1 MSGDLVRDLD
11 HRVQVTTL
19 LGGSAD
25 DLLQQ
30 HRQSDPA
37 TACGVERI
45 LHRDV
50 VGHHHRLDAYSLLGG
65 QLRGHLEIHD
75 VAGVVLH
82 DVQHSCAGIRADG
95 GRQDLVWGGGG
106 EHLTCAGRVQHP
118 DPDETTVQRFVTGA
132 SPGNHRDL
140 SGAGGFGP
148 EDHAMGVID
157 TDVLVSGIHAL
168 EGLGQNVVG
177 RIDQLLHGGA
187 PAPLRSFIP
196 DARAK
201 LLVNQAR
208 SA

>member
-1 MSGDLVRDLD
+1 VGRRPDADGTHHGDR
-11 HRVQVTTL
+11 
-19 LGGSAD
+19 A
-25 DLLQQ
+25 
-30 HRQSDPA
+30 P
-37 TACGVERI
+37 
-45 LHRDV
+45 
-50 VGHHHRLDAYSLLGG
+50 
-65 QLRGHLEIHD
+65 RGHAD
-75 VAGVVLH
+75 RGVLVLTGGLGQ
-82 DVQHSCAGIRADG
+82 VLGLPAG

-140 SGAGGFGP
+140 SGAGGFCP

-168 EGLGQNVVG
+168 ESLGQNIVG